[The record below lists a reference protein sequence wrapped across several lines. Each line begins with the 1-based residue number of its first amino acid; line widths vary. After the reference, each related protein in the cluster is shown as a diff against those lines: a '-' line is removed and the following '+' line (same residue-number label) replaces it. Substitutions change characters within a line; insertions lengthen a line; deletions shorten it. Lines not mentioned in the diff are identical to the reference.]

1 MKGTEWEK
9 IILQFLFHNILL
21 HDTYIVMVAS
31 HAATLR
37 ITYRYLHAN
46 ERVRL
51 AQRPPL
57 LRPKKLDWF
66 LQVKKS
72 MIRNQSVQTSP
83 VCEVE
88 SFLQYERTG
97 LHVANTN

>member
-9 IILQFLFHNILL
+9 IILQFLFHKLL
-21 HDTYIVMVAS
+21 LNDTYVVMVAS

-37 ITYRYLHAN
+37 ITYRYLHAK

-57 LRPKKLDWF
+57 LRPKKLDLDSIEKKGIIPVRVRYPSQRFDAYNF
-66 LQVKKS
+66 LYAEPS
-72 MIRNQSVQTSP
+72 AP
-83 VCEVE
+83 VLVI
-88 SFLQYERTG
+88 F
-97 LHVANTN
+97 